1 MPEKRDHG
9 PLPVFLIMLTAITG
23 LVDAV
28 TYLAFG
34 NVFVANM
41 TGNVIFLGLRLGGSG
56 EASGVLV
63 ATTVSGVFFCVGAA
77 LGGRTALTR
86 VMHRGLLLSVGAA
99 VQACGLGAAALL
111 VTVAGHSPAFER
123 WTLIPLLATA
133 MGWQVSLAL
142 RLAVPGFR
150 TVVITT
156 AMASLVAERS
166 QSRRQA
172 AQRALSVAALLL
184 GAMTGAL
191 LIRHLGVA
199 TALWTGAAVLAAVSA
214 GGYFT
219 ARQEGAER
227 WG

>member
-9 PLPVFLIMLTAITG
+9 PLPVFLIILTAITG

-56 EASGVLV
+56 ETSGVLV
-63 ATTVSGVFFCVGAA
+63 ATTISGVFFCVGAA
-77 LGGRTALTR
+77 LGGRTALKR

-123 WTLIPLLATA
+123 WALIPLLAAA
-133 MGWQVSLAL
+133 MGWQVAIAL
-142 RLAVPGFR
+142 RLAVPGLR
-150 TVVITT
+150 TVVVTT

-166 QSRRQA
+166 QPKGQI
-172 AQRALSVAALLL
+172 AQRALSVTALML
-184 GAMTGAL
+184 GAMAGAL
-191 LIRHLGVA
+191 LVGHLAVEA
-199 TALWTGAAVLAAVSA
+199 ALWTGAAVLAAVAA
-214 GGYFT
+214 GGYVT
-219 ARQEGAER
+219 SRREGAES